1 MRKPWRRL
9 RTHLQAAKATNE
21 LHLFFLRAGVVC
33 LVIGALAGAAYA
45 SSHTGKQA
53 KALQT
58 HAGSS
63 ATASLSAFGGTVE
76 NGGQHRSAQAPQTIS
91 YTELTSALRAHQVTS
106 ATMRPAVHRVQVKL
120 TSGKQAVAYFPPALE
135 QQLTNE
141 MTAGGVSLTV
151 ASTAPGSSLHAGYVV
166 MICLSVV
173 VLFVLLMAWMNR
185 NGRPAAA
192 TGRNQNRQMLR
203 VRDAANGVPEV
214 RFADVAGCDEA
225 VEEVREMVDF
235 LSNPVHYSQVGARM
249 PAGIVLYGPPGTG
262 KTLLAKAVAGE
273 SGVPFFAMS
282 GSEFVEMYVGVG
294 ASRVRDLFQ
303 KARAH
308 APSVVFIDEIDAVGR
323 KRGGHGGGHQEQ
335 ETTLNEILVQLDG
348 FNGRENVVVIAAT
361 NRLDTLDEALL
372 RPGRLTRHVHVGLPA
387 EKGRLEILRVHSRS
401 KPIGADV
408 DLPALA
414 ASTAG
419 SSGAQLAEMLNE
431 GAIMAARE
439 RAQVIGHA
447 HLWEGFL
454 RVVAGPRKAH
464 ATLAAGERETIA
476 YHEAGHVLCA
486 ELCPTCDPT
495 LHATINPRG
504 RAAGFAVI
512 AQSDRALQN
521 EQFIHEQL
529 IYILGGRAAEYLVN
543 ATVSSGAANDLEK
556 ANSIARQAVEQL
568 GLSRLLG
575 QVISGERGLSQ
586 EMSAVADREVR
597 RLVDEAYVD
606 AVNLIQE
613 HREQLERLSEALIN
627 SGDIDRREIV
637 AAMHGAVAAPRQPR
651 QPMRVPSSE
660 PANIPATIDPS
671 LPDGRWRH
679 RIRGSLAGEIAG
691 AVATSVADIVS
702 RRRARR
708 EETDGQALTG
718 I

>member
-1 MRKPWRRL
+1 MRTPGRRL
-9 RTHLQAAKATNE
+9 RAHLQAAKARNE
-21 LHLFFLRAGVVC
+21 LHVFFLRVGVVC
-33 LVIGALAGAAYA
+33 LLVGAVAGAAYA
-45 SSHTGKQA
+45 STHPA
-53 KALQT
+53 KGTSNAALQT
-58 HAGSS
+58 NAGSP
-63 ATASLSAFGGTVE
+63 AYGGTVE
-76 NGGQHRSAQAPQTIS
+76 NGGPYRSAQVPKTIS
-91 YTELTSALRAHQVTS
+91 YTQLTAALHAHQVTS
-106 ATMRPAVHRVQVKL
+106 ATMRPATHRVQVKL
-120 TSGKQAVAYFPPALE
+120 TSGKQEVAYFPPALE
-135 QQLTNE
+135 QQLTDQ
-141 MTAGGVSLTV
+141 MTSGGVNLTV
-151 ASTAPGSSLHAGYVV
+151 ASTTPGSGIHAGYVV
-166 MICLSVV
+166 IICLSI
-173 VLFVLLMAWMNR
+173 VLLLVLLMARMNR
-185 NGRPAAA
+185 SGRPATA
-192 TGRNQNRQMLR
+192 TGRNQNRQMMR
-203 VRDAANGVPEV
+203 VRDAADTVPDV

-225 VEEVREMVDF
+225 VGEVREMVDF

-303 KARAH
+303 KARAK
-308 APSVVFIDEIDAVGR
+308 APCVVFIDEIDAVGR

-387 EKGRLEILRVHSRS
+387 EQGRLEILRVHSRS

-439 RAQVIGHA
+439 RAEVIGHA

-454 RVVAGPRKAH
+454 RVIAGPRKAH
-464 ATLAAGERETIA
+464 ATLAPGEKETIA

-486 ELCPTCDPT
+486 ELCPSCDPT
-495 LHATINPRG
+495 LHATISPRG

-512 AQSDRALQN
+512 AQSDRALHN

-529 IYILGGRAAEYLVN
+529 IYILGGRAAEYVVN

-556 ANSIARQAVEQL
+556 ANRIARQAVEQL
-568 GLSRLLG
+568 GLSPHFG
-575 QVISGERGLSQ
+575 QMISGERGLSQ

-613 HREQLERLSEALIN
+613 HREQLDRLSEALIS
-627 SGDIDRREIV
+627 SGDIDRQEIV
-637 AAMHGAVAAPRQPR
+637 AAMRGAVAAPRQPK
-651 QPMRVPSSE
+651 QPLRIPISE
-660 PANIPATIDPS
+660 PVNTPAKIAAPT
-671 LPDGRWRH
+671 PDARWRR

-691 AVATSVADIVS
+691 AVATSVAGIIS
-702 RRRARR
+702 QRRARR
-708 EETDGQALTG
+708 DEADDQGLAG
-718 I
+718 V

>member
-1 MRKPWRRL
+1 MRNPWRRL
-9 RTHLQAAKATNE
+9 REHLQAAKATNE

-33 LVIGALAGAAYA
+33 LVVGALAGAAYA
-45 SSHTGKQA
+45 A
-53 KALQT
+53 T
-58 HAGSS
+58 HAGNGTLKALPAHTGSPAAARES
-63 ATASLSAFGGTVE
+63 VFGG
-76 NGGQHRSAQAPQTIS
+76 GASHRSAPAPKTIS
-91 YTELTSALRAHQVTS
+91 YTQLTTALNAHQVTS
-106 ATMRPAVHRVQVKL
+106 ATMRPTADRVQVKL

-135 QQLTNE
+135 QQLTNQ

-151 ASTAPGSSLHAGYVV
+151 ASATPRSGTNTGYVV
-166 MICLSVV
+166 LICLSVIF
-173 VLFVLLMAWMNR
+173 LFVLLMARLNR
-185 NGRPAAA
+185 GGRPAGA
-192 TGRNQNRQMLR
+192 TGGNQNRQMVR
-203 VRDAANGVPEV
+203 VRDAADEVPPV

-235 LSNPVHYSQVGARM
+235 LSSPAHYSQVGARM

-273 SGVPFFAMS
+273 SGVPFFSMS

-303 KARAH
+303 KARAK

-323 KRGGHGGGHQEQ
+323 KRGGHGGHQEQ

-387 EKGRLEILRVHSRS
+387 EQGRLEILRVHSRS
-401 KPIGADV
+401 KPIGSDV

-419 SSGAQLAEMLNE
+419 ASGAQLAEMLNE

-439 RAQVIGHA
+439 RAQVIGHE

-454 RVVAGPRKAH
+454 RVIAGPRKAH
-464 ATLAAGERETIA
+464 ATLAAGEKETIA

-529 IYILGGRAAEYLVN
+529 IYILGGRAAEYVVN
-543 ATVSSGAANDLEK
+543 GTVSSGAANDLEK

-568 GLSRLLG
+568 GLSPLVG

-613 HREQLERLSEALIN
+613 HREQLERLSEALIT

-637 AAMHGAVAAPRQPR
+637 AALRGAVAAPRQPK
-651 QPMRVPSSE
+651 QPMRIPASE
-660 PANIPATIDPS
+660 PVHTPVKGRAAV
-671 LPDGRWRH
+671 PDGRWRH

-691 AVATSVADIVS
+691 AVATSVAGIVS
-702 RRRARR
+702 QRRARR
-708 EETDGQALTG
+708 EETDGQALG
-718 I
+718 GV